1 MGPVPKKKSTGAW
14 RATSSAAE
22 TDLMDAIVQRLQ
34 IETLKAQLSL
44 WQLGCAYLAQ
54 RCESPMALA
63 QETREIAGLMKY
75 ASQESGALEF
85 VLKVAQGKTKP
96 MWG

>member
-1 MGPVPKKKSTGAW
+1 
-14 RATSSAAE
+14 
-22 TDLMDAIVQRLQ
+22 MDAILQRLQ

-44 WQLGCAYLAQ
+44 WQLGRVYLAQ
-54 RCESPMALA
+54 RCESAEVLA
-63 QETREIAGLMKY
+63 DEAREISKLMKH
-75 ASQESGALEF
+75 ATEESGTLEF

>member
-1 MGPVPKKKSTGAW
+1 
-14 RATSSAAE
+14 
-22 TDLMDAIVQRLQ
+22 MDAILQRLQ

-44 WQLGCAYLAQ
+44 WQLGRVYLAQ
-54 RCESPMALA
+54 RCESVDALA
-63 QETREIAGLMKY
+63 EDARKISKLMKH
-75 ASQESGALEF
+75 ANEESGTLEF